1 MREAAGYV
9 DVDMK
14 SQIPQ
19 TISPLRI
26 AVLAHLHHP
35 IISPFAGGMESHT
48 AHLVSGLVDRGHEVT
63 LFAKEGSVVDCHL
76 ESVLQSGFEV
86 RGYPEDER
94 SNEQHRILDMAMERA
109 VRLIRTGSFEA
120 VVNNSL
126 SPVPHRVPVQL
137 PTLHVLHT
145 PPLPRLVEIF
155 KQANRRSDPLNRYV
169 TVSQTNA
176 QPWQPWLPELE
187 IIHNGIALDR
197 WRGLTEPQK
206 GVAAWTGRI
215 AAEKGTHVA
224 IAAARAAALKLRL
237 AGPIHDQEYFRTMI
251 EPQLDDDITYLG
263 HLDQQNLQ
271 RMIASSEVFIS
282 SPLWEEPFGLTT
294 LEAMACGTPVAAL
307 PSGAMS
313 ELIGTTGGVVAK
325 GRDSEALAAAA
336 TTAKNMDRAQ
346 VLTRASGFA
355 LSGMIEAYEKILH
368 SMVRNRPSLVLEES

>member
-1 MREAAGYV
+1 
-9 DVDMK
+9 MK

-35 IISPFAGGMESHT
+35 ITPPFAGGMESHT
-48 AHLVSGLVDRGHEVT
+48 AHLISGLVDRGHEVT
-63 LFAKEGSVVDCHL
+63 LFAKEGSVVGCRL
-76 ESVLQSGFEV
+76 ESVLQSGFVV

-94 SNEQHRILDMAMERA
+94 SNEQLQMLDRAMERA
-109 VRLIRTGSFEA
+109 VTLIRTGSFDA

-126 SPVPHRVPVQL
+126 SPIPHRVLVQL

-145 PPLPRLVEIF
+145 PPLPRLIEVF
-155 KQANRRSDPLNRYV
+155 KQADRRPDSLNRYV

-176 QPWQPWLPELE
+176 QPWRQWLPELDV
-187 IIHNGIALDR
+187 IHNGIALDR
-197 WRGLTEPQK
+197 WHGRPEPQK
-206 GVAAWTGRI
+206 GVAAWSGRI
-215 AAEKGTHVA
+215 ASEKGTHVA
-224 IAAARAAALKLRL
+224 IAAARAASLKLRL
-237 AGPIHDQEYFRTMI
+237 AGPIHNKEYFRTMI
-251 EPQLDDDITYLG
+251 EPRLDDDITYLG

-271 RMIASSEVFIS
+271 RMIASSQVFIS

-307 PSGAMS
+307 PSGAMR
-313 ELIGTTGGVVAK
+313 ELIGTTGGAIAK
-325 GRDSEALAAAA
+325 SRDSEALAAAA

-346 VLTRASGFA
+346 VLTRASGFT

-368 SMVRNRPSLVLEES
+368 SMIQNLPSLVLEKS